1 MQFTPAVYEHA
12 ARLIQTSPW
21 QASRDGELLFQGHR
35 KAFELYHHSPVV
47 VGIDI
52 YNLEP
57 EAYGAVVQQP
67 KANGIPAITSHLCA
81 SAKDIAEL
89 PVLDPQSA
97 GRIPMVLEAGV
108 RLARALP
115 EADVRIPVSGPFS
128 IASNLVRFETL
139 LLEIVTSPNKVL
151 EALHHIVAGQVNFC
165 QAIVDHGLD
174 IAFFESAATP
184 PIISPQTFHD
194 IALPPLKSILKQA
207 ETIVGHPVPCIM
219 GGDTATILEF
229 IMETGTGYVICPSET
244 DQEKFMAKMEK
255 YPEVMV
261 RINMNPSVLSQGDLT
276 AVFKEADRVIQLA
289 KNREKVCIG
298 TGVLP
303 YETQPEVVLKV
314 MEYIAQKKPVSEKIP
329 G

>member
-1 MQFTPAVYEHA
+1 MQFSPAVYEHA
-12 ARLIQTSPW
+12 ASLIGKSPW
-21 QASRDGELLFQGHR
+21 EASRDGELLFQGHK

-57 EAYGAVVQQP
+57 EAYGSTIEQP
-67 KANGIPAITSHLCA
+67 KLNGIPAITRHLC
-81 SAKDIAEL
+81 SSMKEIKEL
-89 PVLDPQSA
+89 PLFDPQSA
-97 GRIPMVLEAGV
+97 GRIPMLLEAAR

-139 LLEIVTSPNKVL
+139 LLEIVMDPTSVR
-151 EALHHIVAGQVNFC
+151 EALDHIVDGQVNFC
-165 QAIVDHGLD
+165 KAIVDQGLD

-184 PIISPQTFHD
+184 PIIPPQIFSD
-194 IALPPLKSILKQA
+194 VVLPPLKSIIDQA
-207 ETIVGHPVPCIM
+207 AAIVGHPVPCII
-219 GGDTATILEF
+219 GGDTTSILEF

-244 DQEKFMAKMEK
+244 DQEAFMEQMKN

-261 RINMNPSVLSQGDLT
+261 RINMNPLILSEGDLA
-276 AVFKEADRVIQLA
+276 AVNKEVDRVVALGRE
-289 KNREKVCIG
+289 REKVCIG

-303 YETQPEVVLKV
+303 YETTPEVVLKTK
-314 MEYIAQKKPVSEKIP
+314 EYISKR
-329 G
+329 

>member
-1 MQFTPAVYEHA
+1 MQFSPAVYEHA
-12 ARLIQTSPW
+12 ASLIHKSPW
-21 QASRDGELLFQGHR
+21 DVSRDGEFLFQGHK

-57 EAYGAVVQQP
+57 EAYSAIVEQP
-67 KANGIPAITSHLCA
+67 TLNGIPAITSHIC
-81 SAKDIAEL
+81 SSVKEIIAL
-89 PVLDPQSA
+89 PLFDPQSA
-97 GRIPMVLEAGV
+97 GRIPMVMETGT

-128 IASNLVRFETL
+128 IASNLVQFESL
-139 LLEIVTSPNKVL
+139 LLEILTMPDIVL
-151 EALHHIVAGQVNFC
+151 KALQHLVEGQVEFC

-184 PIISPQTFHD
+184 PIISPQIFHD
-194 IALPPLKSILKQA
+194 IALPPLKSIIEQA
-207 ETIVGHPVPCIM
+207 QSIVGHPVPCII
-219 GGDTATILEF
+219 GGDTATILES

-244 DQEKFMAKMEK
+244 DQEKFMAQMQQ

-261 RINMNPSVLSQGDLT
+261 RINMNPNILSDGDLDT
-276 AVFKEADRVIQLA
+276 VFKEVDRVVELA
-289 KNREKVCIG
+289 QNRDKVCIG

-303 YETQPEVVLKV
+303 YETKPEVVLKV
-314 MEYIAQKKPVSEKIP
+314 KEYISQK
-329 G
+329 